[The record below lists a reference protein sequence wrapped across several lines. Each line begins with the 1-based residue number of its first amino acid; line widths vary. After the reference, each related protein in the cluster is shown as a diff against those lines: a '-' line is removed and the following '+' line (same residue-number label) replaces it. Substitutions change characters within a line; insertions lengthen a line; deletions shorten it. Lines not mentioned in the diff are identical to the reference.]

1 MGLHMRIS
9 RGHSIPRKAF
19 EQRTQRIQLACSQLM
34 VEVEQPVEVEFV
46 AETGV
51 YVYVCEECGRELTE
65 IPYYNR
71 FYCTNCGLHY

>member
-1 MGLHMRIS
+1 M
-9 RGHSIPRKAF
+9 
-19 EQRTQRIQLACSQLM
+19 CCQLM
-34 VEVEQPVEVEFV
+34 VEVEEPVEVEFV
-46 AETGV
+46 TQTGV